1 MMRGWR
7 DNLAALPGSQRD
19 GTRSWEGGTAAR
31 LVAAISGKLDN
42 HSLVRK
48 HRREPAISAR

>member
-48 HRREPAISAR
+48 HRREPAVSAR